1 MPLCVKHAIIVLA
14 AMLATGLADPADAM
28 RRRDAQRVETG
39 ETRPAGAPLM
49 AIVSLNNQR
58 VTIYDADG
66 SILRA
71 PVSSGQTGYETPA
84 GVYSVFRKRRSAT
97 PTCTMTLPCPS
108 CSASPGRASRSTR
121 DRCPDTPPLTAV
133 FACRMSSPNV
143 FST

>member
-1 MPLCVKHAIIVLA
+1 MPLCVRHAIIGLA

-28 RRRDAQRVETG
+28 RRRDAQRVETV

-66 SILRA
+66 WILRA

-84 GVYSVFRKRRSAT
+84 GVYSVIQKEEEHHSNRH
-97 PTCTMTLPCPS
+97 
-108 CSASPGRASRSTR
+108 
-121 DRCPDTPPLTAV
+121 
-133 FACRMSSPNV
+133 
-143 FST
+143 